1 MFEVHALDGTTSSAL
16 EVKQCQ
22 ACSARGAVSAGIHY
36 CLGAALARAEGQI
49 VFDSLLDRYS
59 KIEPAWS
66 DDAPLRYRDNL
77 VLRGLE
83 ALPVRLLA

>member
-1 MFEVHALDGTTSSAL
+1 VTRTGPAPLSF
-16 EVKQCQ
+16 
-22 ACSARGAVSAGIHY
+22 SAGIHY

-59 KIEPAWS
+59 TIEPAWS
-66 DDAPLRYRDNL
+66 DDERLRFRDNL